1 MFIPYK
7 DENPT
12 GRSAV
17 VTFLLILANC
27 AAFAFQVFS
36 PEGFEAVT
44 ARYAFYPA
52 SLGEGTGGPLTVAAG
67 SLLSLVSYM
76 FCHGGLTHIGFNML
90 FLWIFGNN
98 VEDRMTRGGYFLFYL
113 ITGVV
118 AALAF
123 AVQSPGADVPLVG
136 ASGAVSGVLG
146 AYLFMFPL
154 ARIHV
159 WMLFFT
165 MRMRAFL
172 FLPIWFL
179 LQVSG
184 LFGGADS
191 VAWIS
196 HIAGFVAGAL
206 LFKLFTVD

>member
-7 DENPT
+7 DDNST
-12 GRSAV
+12 GRFAV
-17 VTFLLILANC
+17 VTFLLILASC
-27 AAFAFQVFS
+27 AAFAYQVFA
-36 PEGFEAVT
+36 PDGFEAVT
-44 ARYAFYPA
+44 SRYAFNPA
-52 SLGEGTGGPLTVAAG
+52 SFAGGTGGSLSLTTG
-67 SLLSLVSYM
+67 SLLSLFSYM
-76 FCHGGLTHIGFNML
+76 FCHGGFSHIGFNML

-98 VEDRMTRGGYFLFYL
+98 VEDRMTRGGFLLFYL
-113 ITGVV
+113 ITGAI

-123 AVQSPGADVPLVG
+123 AAHSPGADVPLVG

-146 AYLFMFPL
+146 AYLFMFPF

-165 MRMRAFL
+165 MRMQALF
-172 FLPIWFL
+172 FLPVWFL

-184 LFGGADS
+184 FRGGADS
-191 VAWIS
+191 IAWIS

-206 LFKLFTVD
+206 LFRLFTVD